1 MWHLQHGSLSVWGLL
16 IWGLAALRASIPRQ
30 AGGRYVA
37 ISDRA
42 LEAMQLPLHP
52 FHSIPLGKSES
63 LKVNP
68 DLRIGDLNRALS
80 GRSIKELEDMV

>member
-1 MWHLQHGSLSVWGLL
+1 M
-16 IWGLAALRASIPRQ
+16 
-30 AGGRYVA
+30 A

-42 LEAMQLPLHP
+42 LEAMQHP
-52 FHSIPLGKSES
+52 FYSIPLGKSES

-68 DLRIGDLNRALS
+68 DLRIGDLDGALC

>member
-1 MWHLQHGSLSVWGLL
+1 MVVSEFGDFLFG
-16 IWGLAALRASIPRQ
+16 AALRASIPRQ
-30 AGGRYVA
+30 AGGRYMA

-42 LEAMQLPLHP
+42 LEAMQHP
-52 FHSIPLGKSES
+52 FYSIPLGKSES

-68 DLRIGDLNRALS
+68 DLRIGDLDRALC